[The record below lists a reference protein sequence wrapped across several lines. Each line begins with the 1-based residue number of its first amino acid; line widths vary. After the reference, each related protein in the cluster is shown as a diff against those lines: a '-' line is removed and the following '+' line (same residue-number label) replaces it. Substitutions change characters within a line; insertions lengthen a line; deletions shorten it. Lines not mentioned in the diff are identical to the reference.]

1 MVNLDT
7 KAELGTQAN
16 RSHSDTHGCR
26 RWIHVTIQEVL
37 FDILANLV
45 QPLLEILVVLSV
57 GTGTGA
63 TQNMLGDT
71 RPSSNR

>member
-1 MVNLDT
+1 M
-7 KAELGTQAN
+7 
-16 RSHSDTHGCR
+16 
-26 RWIHVTIQEVL
+26 TIQEVL